1 MPLGKVSSAEAG
13 WRMVPDPKGRP
24 SVSHWRVGEVRDG
37 RSVVVFTPETG
48 RTHQLRVHA
57 AEGLGIPISG
67 DPVYGAGKGPM
78 LLHAL
83 SLRMER
89 AGKEPVEAT
98 APLPPTFVNAGFGD
112 VRL

>member
-1 MPLGKVSSAEAG
+1 
-13 WRMVPDPKGRP
+13 MVHDSKGRP
-24 SVSHWRVGEVRDG
+24 SVSHWRVAEVKDG
-37 RSVVVFTPETG
+37 RAIVLFSPETG

-57 AEGLGIPISG
+57 ADGIGIPISG

-83 SLRMER
+83 SLRVER
-89 AGKEPVEAT
+89 EGKPPIEAT
-98 APLPPTFVNAGFGD
+98 APLPPTFINAGFGD